1 YWTWKPDARRLFRD
15 LHPEAWERSNH
26 DPVVVLREADQ
37 ARLEEAARD
46 PAYLE
51 VYDRLVA
58 RWDAYHARD
67 TWFGSAAA
75 ASEVEQP
82 RFAYFCAEY
91 GWHESISL
99 YSGGLGVLA
108 GDHTKAASDLGVPL
122 TAVGLYYPEGYFH
135 QRVADDGSQEAVYV
149 RVPPEDTPFT
159 PVLNEKGERAEVTVR
174 VFGRDVKVQAW
185 RCRVGLV

>member
-1 YWTWKPDARRLFRD
+1 MQRGSRSSSGRAYPATLRWLAMKVLGHLTVQPRLPDRIGRLGDLSYDLYWTWKPDARRLFRE

-26 DPVVVLREADQ
+26 DPVVVLREVDQ
-37 ARLEEAARD
+37 ARLEAAARD

-51 VYDRLVA
+51 LYDRVVA
-58 RWDAYHARD
+58 RWDAYRERD
-67 TWFGSAAA
+67 TWFRTVAAEGGVPA
-75 ASEVEQP
+75 P

-122 TAVGLYYPEGYFH
+122 TAVGLY
-135 QRVADDGSQEAVYV
+135 
-149 RVPPEDTPFT
+149 
-159 PVLNEKGERAEVTVR
+159 
-174 VFGRDVKVQAW
+174 
-185 RCRVGLV
+185 

>member
-1 YWTWKPDARRLFRD
+1 MKVLGHLTVQPRLPERIGRLGELSYDLYWTWKPDARRLFRD
-15 LHPEAWERSNH
+15 LHPEAWARSNH

-37 ARLEEAARD
+37 ARLGEAARD

-99 YSGGLGVLA
+99 YSGGLGV
-108 GDHTKAASDLGVPL
+108 
-122 TAVGLYYPEGYFH
+122 
-135 QRVADDGSQEAVYV
+135 
-149 RVPPEDTPFT
+149 
-159 PVLNEKGERAEVTVR
+159 
-174 VFGRDVKVQAW
+174 
-185 RCRVGLV
+185 